1 MKRTMAVLTAILCLV
16 MMFTFSVPF
25 SADETTVTATAPVPI
40 TIGAAR
46 AEYGATDDE
55 AVTTVP
61 SEMSTISVTQE
72 PTLPAES
79 EAPSNKG
86 VFIGLAAVVVG
97 GLIAGCIIY
106 LKRKKDDGEEDD

>member
-46 AEYGATDDE
+46 AEYGATGR
-55 AVTTVP
+55 
-61 SEMSTISVTQE
+61 SQLL
-72 PTLPAES
+72 LPNWQQS
-79 EAPSNKG
+79 MRRRSLLRLQN
-86 VFIGLAAVVVG
+86 
-97 GLIAGCIIY
+97 
-106 LKRKKDDGEEDD
+106 LKLPQIRACLSDWLL